1 MAWRRPIP
9 RCRST
14 ALAAGLTLSA
24 GAAAQAHINPP
35 LALLGEREALAIAL
49 PGATEFARVR
59 LELSAGQKRALRTQW
74 SWAADEQLLQGHVG
88 RGPRGA
94 AGVVVLVSE
103 ITIHGS
109 VRVAV
114 GVGPDGRVT
123 GAALVEVSQEVFPW
137 VRPLLERGVLRSY
150 VGLGAGDEFLLP
162 DDASEGGNQR
172 MRRFF
177 AKIVVSM
184 VRAAVALHEVGALPA
199 TR

>member
-1 MAWRRPIP
+1 V
-9 RCRST
+9 
-14 ALAAGLTLSA
+14 LAAGLTLSA
-24 GAAAQAHINPP
+24 GAAAHAHINPP
-35 LALLGEREALAIAL
+35 LALLSEREALAMAL
-49 PGATEFARVR
+49 PGAAEFARVR
-59 LELSAGQKRALRTQW
+59 LELSAGQKRTLRKQW
-74 SWAADEQLLQGHVG
+74 HWAADEQLLQAHLG
-88 RGPRGA
+88 RGPRGT

-123 GAALVEVSQEVFPW
+123 GAVLVEVSQEVFPW

-150 VGLGAGDEFLLP
+150 VGLGAEDEFPLP

-184 VRAAVALHEVGALPA
+184 LRAAAALHAVGALPP